1 MGLLVLIGAGRP
13 AAAAD
18 LCPSAEGA
26 SGISSL
32 PASRMPRLTGI
43 VIANGRRRALF
54 RTPDERSIAVVLE
67 GEGIDGFG
75 VVAISADRV
84 ELRCRSETYY
94 VSPVP
99 DPSYRAA
106 MTALAPRS
114 PPPVSVQ
121 QSQSDNDK

>member
-1 MGLLVLIGAGRP
+1 
-13 AAAAD
+13 
-18 LCPSAEGA
+18 
-26 SGISSL
+26 
-32 PASRMPRLTGI
+32 MPHLTGI
-43 VIANGRRRALF
+43 VIAYGRRQALF
-54 RTPDERSIAVVLE
+54 RTPDGRSIAVVAE
-67 GEGIDGFG
+67 GAGIDGFD

-114 PPPVSVQ
+114 PTPASVQ
-121 QSQSDNDK
+121 QSQLDNDK